1 MNFDPWINY
10 KCVYFSFLWYFP
22 KYLVIS
28 IMGREYSVLLNLN
41 LVFFFFFLSFS
52 TWSVLVNVSSVHEK
66 NVYSVGYSILY
77 VSVWVSCWYYLALC
91 VTTDVLY
98 ACFIN
103 YWESN
108 CRFVYLLT
116 SVSFYFMYFEALIR
130 YTHLGLLCLNEL
142 TYHYEMSL
150 LHITFFFL
158 EFCV

>member
-1 MNFDPWINY
+1 M
-10 KCVYFSFLWYFP
+10 CL
-22 KYLVIS
+22 LLIS
-28 IMGREYSVLLNLN
+28 
-41 LVFFFFFLSFS
+41 LVFSQISCYFHYGQRIFSPFKFKLGVFFFFLSFS

-77 VSVWVSCWYYLALC
+77 VSVLVSCWYYLALC